1 MKPSESFGDKQT
13 SSSQVEIRLAFVA
26 LEADREK
33 PSLKSV
39 LRERLLRELL
49 LRERCRLGLSRTT

>member
-1 MKPSESFGDKQT
+1 MKTGESIGDKQT
-13 SSSQVEIRLAFVA
+13 SSSQVEIRLVFVA

-49 LRERCRLGLSRTT
+49 LRERCRLGLSRAT